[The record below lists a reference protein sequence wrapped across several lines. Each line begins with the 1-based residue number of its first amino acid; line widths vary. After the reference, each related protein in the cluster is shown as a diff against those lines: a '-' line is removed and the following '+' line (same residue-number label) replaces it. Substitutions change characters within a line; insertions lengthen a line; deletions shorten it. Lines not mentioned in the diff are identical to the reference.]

1 MRLWPNASRRPDTAC
16 VISEK
21 GNSPKPQFPVFKKR
35 KMIALPYPWGHTSKH
50 PWVLAPS
57 GLSFLSDLPWLVT
70 GKGIHSA
77 L

>member
-1 MRLWPNASRRPDTAC
+1 
-16 VISEK
+16 
-21 GNSPKPQFPVFKKR
+21 
-35 KMIALPYPWGHTSKH
+35 MIALPYPWGHTSKH